1 MRARIF
7 CDPQPNERLAMPDA
21 QNSGSE
27 EAAPNGRSSRR
38 RARHKRG
45 GGRSGRSG
53 GKNSNTFAAIDLG
66 TNNCRLLIA
75 RDAGESFRI
84 IDSYSRVVRLGQGL
98 AATGKL
104 SDESMDA
111 AVEAI
116 AVCAAKIKAK
126 RVKRWR
132 CVATEACRRASNGEA
147 FLKRVKDDT
156 GISLEVISP
165 RVESRLAVMGCVN
178 LVDPTKDVSLVID
191 IGGGSTELS
200 WVDVRKLRDD
210 QANHRLHRPP
220 ISAWAS
226 LPIGVV
232 TLSELVPEIDDK
244 TLWYSSLKDVV
255 REKIIEQGCE
265 TRFTNLFHQ
274 GRGHLIGTSGTITSL
289 AGIHLKL
296 PYYQRAKVDGLWFR
310 SADAISVARDM
321 GSRSFDERAKEPC
334 IGTDRANLLVAGC
347 AITDVLC
354 EIWPSKMIRVAD
366 RGLREGILIGLMKK
380 GQKPKA
386 LKDAQKPE
394 PIEPPDETPSSADET
409 ELSDGA

>member
-1 MRARIF
+1 
-7 CDPQPNERLAMPDA
+7 MPDA
-21 QNSGSE
+21 QNAGSE
-27 EAAPNGRSSRR
+27 QAAPNGRSPRR
-38 RARHKRG
+38 RSRHKRG
-45 GGRSGRSG
+45 SGGGGRQ
-53 GKNSNTFAAIDLG
+53 NSRKSNNFAAVDLG

-84 IDSYSRVVRLGQGL
+84 VDSYSRVVRLGQGL
-98 AATGKL
+98 AASGAL

-111 AVEAI
+111 AIDAL
-116 AVCAAKIKAK
+116 AVCASKMKAK

-147 FLKRVKDDT
+147 FLRRVKDET

-178 LVDPTKDVSLVID
+178 LVDPTKDVALVID

-244 TLWYSSLKDVV
+244 NLWYNQLRDVV
-255 REKIIEQGCE
+255 REKIVEQGCE
-265 TRFTNLFHQ
+265 TRFTNLFQQ

-296 PYYQRAKVDGLWFR
+296 PYYQRAKVDGLWLR
-310 SADAISVARDM
+310 SADAVNVARDM
-321 GSRSFDERAKEPC
+321 GSRTFEDRAKEPC
-334 IGTDRANLLVAGC
+334 IGKDRANLLVAGC
-347 AITDVLC
+347 AIIDVLC
-354 EIWPSKMIRVAD
+354 EMWPSKMIRVAD
-366 RGLREGILIGLMKK
+366 RGLREGILIGLMQK
-380 GQKPKA
+380 GQRPKIQT
-386 LKDAQKPE
+386 LPE
-394 PIEPPDETPSSADET
+394 AVEAEV
-409 ELSDGA
+409 SDGT